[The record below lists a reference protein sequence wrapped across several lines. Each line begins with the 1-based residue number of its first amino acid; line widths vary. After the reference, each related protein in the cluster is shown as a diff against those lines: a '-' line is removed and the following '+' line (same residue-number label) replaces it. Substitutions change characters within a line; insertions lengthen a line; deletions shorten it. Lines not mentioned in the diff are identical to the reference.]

1 MSTNK
6 GSQRPASNTSKK
18 GPTPNPMAHAP
29 PATGAL
35 PKPRAVESV
44 EKCHTYDALLDCHK
58 AKDWDM
64 FDGEGSQVCVMCG
77 HLMVQ
82 HETVAKRQTREDK
95 EEARLAEVECR
106 RRALESHRVEKEE
119 QQRRLQEVMVVP
131 FPQTSRPCLML
142 NVNYFGSAKNVRVTV
157 HEFCA
162 GVAGLCGIIR
172 RTARDC
178 VSATFV
184 LPEVNVSEAE
194 RVVVFCVK
202 FGFTAVGELGFIRT
216 QDQRDYLRTE
226 AFQMKKTAVNVLRH
240 VVDASPYDD
249 GMVDAEDRS
258 SASTASKK
266 I

>member
-1 MSTNK
+1 MS
-6 GSQRPASNTSKK
+6 QA
-18 GPTPNPMAHAP
+18 PTQYEIP
-29 PATGAL
+29 
-35 PKPRAVESV
+35 SV
-44 EKCHTYDALLDCHK
+44 EECYTREELADFHK
-58 AKDWDM
+58 AKDWHM
-64 FDGEGSQVCVMCG
+64 FFSEGSRNCASCG
-77 HLMVQ
+77 KNMAK

-142 NVNYFGSAKNVRVTV
+142 NVNYFGAAKNVRVTV

-162 GVAGLCGIIR
+162 GVAGLRGIIR
-172 RTARDC
+172 RTATDC

-240 VVDASPYDD
+240 VVDASPNRD
-249 GMVDAEDRS
+249 GMVDADDRS
-258 SASTASKK
+258 STSTASKP